1 MQPSAEQEIDRFL
14 RTGAHDTLSDAWPDG
29 SVFERTCAADAALR
43 AALTSEVLARTGNVS
58 VPPGLQATDHV
69 VFTRE
74 KVGPMVRGLF
84 PADEQPTVL
93 DVVGRSV
100 VYLTPYNIKEVLR
113 AEPHLSS
120 AWSLANLYLI
130 SCDVDPLSPD
140 APQIIGLSQATTCY
154 VSIRYFREGGRFDDV
169 VVHEAAHIFHN
180 CRRERI
186 GLRGTRRRE
195 WLLEIDYGM
204 RETFAYACEALSRI
218 QELGDSSRARRALL
232 SEIEDGPMPPDE
244 RVNASVYISILREA
258 VGARNGWKRIL
269 RRCAP
274 RRKNSVIRFPS
285 AAS

>member
-195 WLLEIDYGM
+195 WLLEIDYGHM
-204 RETFAYACEALSRI
+204 DPGNLNMDLCVKVKVYK
-218 QELGDSSRARRALL
+218 
-232 SEIEDGPMPPDE
+232 
-244 RVNASVYISILREA
+244 AS
-258 VGARNGWKRIL
+258 
-269 RRCAP
+269 
-274 RRKNSVIRFPS
+274 
-285 AAS
+285 